1 MVAVTAVRP
10 GGRLGL
16 SAGLRIVGNETLKA
30 LQVMWSH
37 KATLVPQL
45 GFMAVM
51 FWVIQFF
58 IGGGRVLDQLVALT
72 LFGFW
77 AYVVGYLALLRMA
90 AGVLEEKFTGTLE
103 QSLLGPLRPA
113 VVSIG
118 RLVAVLTE
126 GLVTA
131 LVASGVTI
139 LVFTVAV
146 PFRPAALIPVL
157 LTLVDLAGFALLI
170 GGLALVVN
178 SIGSIIHV
186 IQSVLM
192 LINGTFIPIYVFPDW
207 LETLVKF
214 APSTLGVDVI
224 RRLLFAG
231 ESLGDV
237 WSGGQLPLAILH
249 AAGMF
254 ALGWAVYQGA
264 IGRGLRNGGLGS

>member
-1 MVAVTAVRP
+1 MAAVMSLPRARCAP
-10 GGRLGL
+10 GE
-16 SAGLRIVGNETLKA
+16 SARIVGNETIKA

-37 KATLVPQL
+37 RAVMVPQVAV
-45 GFMAVM
+45 MAVW
-51 FWVIQFF
+51 FWVFQFF
-58 IGGGRVLDQLVALT
+58 VGGGRIVDDLVAQT

-103 QSLLGPLRPA
+103 QSLLSPLPPA
-113 VVSIG
+113 VGSLG
-118 RLVAVLTE
+118 RLVAVMTE

-131 LVASGVTI
+131 LIASGVTVA
-139 LVFTVAV
+139 VFTIAI
-146 PFRPAALIPVL
+146 PFRWEVLIPIV

-186 IQSVLM
+186 IQSL
-192 LINGTFIPIYVFPDW
+192 LLLLNGAFIPIYAFPDW
-207 LETLVKF
+207 LQVVARF
-214 APSTLGVDVI
+214 APSTLGIDVI

-231 ESLGDV
+231 DSLDAV
-237 WSGGQLPLAILH
+237 WSAGQLPLTIVH
-249 AAGMF
+249 AAVMF

-264 IGRGLRNGGLGS
+264 IDRGLRDGRLGA

>member
-1 MVAVTAVRP
+1 MVAVTAVWP

-16 SAGLRIVGNETLKA
+16 PAGLRIVGNETVKA

-146 PFRPAALIPVL
+146 PFRPAALIPML

-207 LETLVKF
+207 LETLVKV

-224 RRLLFAG
+224 RRLLFAE

-264 IGRGLRNGGLGS
+264 IRRGLRDGRLGS